1 MVIACIFLWV
11 SWTSSYKF
19 QCSEFRTT
27 FIPSVSLWDAPPFFP
42 SYYYLSRYF
51 LQIIFSFPL
60 FFTPRKRFFHFFL
73 VLVGHEATVLG
84 QPSSNCEADGRW
96 SGKRTGWFKISIDC
110 VVVWYRNVLRHGSEQ
125 TNNFDAGDFGSWS
138 KSSFVYVMQT
148 VYTFIWM
155 VVYYSSISGD
165 DPQHSLFLNTNVIQV
180 QLYGFSS
187 IHRDSQQEGY
197 FSEIH
202 DILITVLL
210 LLLHTVL
217 RNNAYLELLKVIP
230 FYPIPNYF
238 LSSFLLFI
246 AFL

>member
-1 MVIACIFLWV
+1 
-11 SWTSSYKF
+11 
-19 QCSEFRTT
+19 
-27 FIPSVSLWDAPPFFP
+27 
-42 SYYYLSRYF
+42 
-51 LQIIFSFPL
+51 
-60 FFTPRKRFFHFFL
+60 
-73 VLVGHEATVLG
+73 
-84 QPSSNCEADGRW
+84 
-96 SGKRTGWFKISIDC
+96 
-110 VVVWYRNVLRHGSEQ
+110 
-125 TNNFDAGDFGSWS
+125 
-138 KSSFVYVMQT
+138 MQT

-230 FYPIPNYF
+230 FYPIPNNF

-246 AFL
+246 ALL